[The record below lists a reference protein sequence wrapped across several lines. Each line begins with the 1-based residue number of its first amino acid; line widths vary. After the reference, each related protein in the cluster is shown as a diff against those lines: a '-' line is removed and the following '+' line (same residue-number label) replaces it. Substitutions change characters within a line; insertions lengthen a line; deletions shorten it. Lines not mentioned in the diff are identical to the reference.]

1 MSNNPGVI
9 AAGHPATAQAAEA
22 VLHEGGN
29 AFDAI
34 VAAHFAACV
43 AEPVLCS
50 LAGGGFM
57 LAYANDASPRI
68 YDFFA
73 QTPRQC
79 RDPAELDFYPIQA
92 DFGTAQQEFHIGLGA
107 MATPG
112 CVRGL
117 FEIHRDLCSMPM
129 TRLVEPAIQLAKEGI
144 RLNDFQAYIFSII
157 EPIYLATPAS
167 REIFADP
174 DDPSRI
180 MGAGKLLQQHD
191 QADFLDVLA
200 QEGEDLFYRGEV
212 ATAISQLNRKG
223 GGHLT
228 QADLDNYA
236 VIKRDP
242 LAIPYRDAQVF
253 INPPPSS
260 GGVLIAF
267 ALDLLAQVNMAD
279 YPFGSSR
286 YLQLLAS
293 IMELTNHARLSTLAS
308 ETVHPDATQLLNPE
322 FLHQY
327 RDQVIGRARS
337 FRGTTHVSVIDRSG
351 NIGSMTVSNGEGCGS
366 IIPHTGVMLNNM
378 LGEEDINPNGFHRW
392 PLDQRM
398 TSMMAPA
405 IVLFKDGRRIAIGSG
420 GSNRIRSAIL
430 QVLLNLIDHRM
441 SLQQAVHAP
450 RIHLETDLL
459 SVEGGFNPDDL
470 IEVST
475 TYPKHTIWPD
485 LNLFFG
491 GAHTVMRD
499 NHTYTASGDPRRGG
513 VAIVAGQDINP

>member
-1 MSNNPGVI
+1 MSSSLGVV
-9 AAGHPATAQAAEA
+9 AAGHPATAEAAEV

-57 LAYANDASPRI
+57 LAYANEARPRV

-73 QTPRQC
+73 QTPLQC
-79 RDPAELDFYPIQA
+79 RDPAELDFYPILA

-112 CVRGL
+112 SVRGL

-129 TRLVEPAIQLAKEGI
+129 TRLVEPAIKLAREGI
-144 RLNDFQAYIFSII
+144 QLNDFQAYIFSII
-157 EPIYLATPAS
+157 EPIYLATAAS
-167 REIFADP
+167 RNIYSDSDNP
-174 DDPSRI
+174 QRI
-180 MGAGKLLQQHD
+180 IGSGKVLQQHD
-191 QADFLDVLA
+191 QADFLDSLA
-200 QEGEDLFYRGEV
+200 REGEDLFYRGEV
-212 ATAISQLNRKG
+212 AAAISQLSNKG

-228 QADLDNYA
+228 RTDLENYH
-236 VIKRDP
+236 VIKRKP

-260 GGVLIAF
+260 GGLLIAF

-279 YPFGSSR
+279 YSFGSSA

-293 IMELTNHARLSTLAS
+293 TMALTNHARLATLAS
-308 ETVHPDATQLLNPE
+308 ETVHPDAAQLLNPE
-322 FLHQY
+322 FLRQY
-327 RDQVIGRARS
+327 RDQIIGRARS
-337 FRGTTHVSVIDRSG
+337 FRGTTHISVTDRNG
-351 NIGSMTVSNGEGCGS
+351 NIASMTVSNGEGCGC

-392 PLDQRM
+392 PLNQRM

-405 IVLFKDGRRIAIGSG
+405 MVLFKDGRRIAIGSG

-430 QVLLNLIDHRM
+430 QVLLNLIDYRM
-441 SLQQAVHAP
+441 SVEQAVNAP
-450 RIHLETDLL
+450 RIHLEGDLL
-459 SVEGGFNPDDL
+459 SIENGFKPDEL
-470 IEVST
+470 MEIIT
-475 TYPKHTIWPD
+475 QYPRHTVWPN
-485 LNLFFG
+485 LNQFFG
-491 GAHTVMRD
+491 GAHTVMSD
-499 NHTYTASGDPRRGG
+499 ATTFSASGDPRRGG
-513 VAIVAGQDINP
+513 VAVVAN

>member
-1 MSNNPGVI
+1 MSSTRGVI
-9 AAGHPATAQAAEA
+9 AAGHPATVAAAEA

-57 LAYANDASPRI
+57 LAHTTDAKPRL

-73 QTPRQC
+73 QTPQQC
-79 RDPAELDFYPIQA
+79 RDPAELDFYPILA
-92 DFGTAQQEFHIGLGA
+92 DFGTAQQEFHIGMGA
-107 MATPG
+107 VATPG
-112 CVRGL
+112 SVRGL

-167 REIFADP
+167 RKIFADP
-174 DDPSRI
+174 DNHSQI
-180 MGAGKLLQQHD
+180 IGSGKVLQQHD
-191 QADFLDVLA
+191 QADFLDSLA
-200 QEGEDLFYRGEV
+200 RDGEDLFYRGEV
-212 ATAISQLNRKG
+212 AAAISQLSSKG
-223 GGHLT
+223 GGHLRRV
-228 QADLDNYA
+228 DLESYA
-236 VIKRDP
+236 VIKREP
-242 LAIPYRDAQVF
+242 LSIPYRDAQVF

-260 GGVLIAF
+260 GGLLIAF

-279 YPFGSSR
+279 YPFGSSA
-286 YLQLLAS
+286 YLDLLAS
-293 IMELTNHARLSTLAS
+293 TMELTNHARLSTLAS
-308 ETVHPDATQLLNPE
+308 GTVHPDAAQLLNPE

-327 RDQVIGRARS
+327 REQIIGRARS
-337 FRGTTHVSVIDRSG
+337 FRGTTHISVADSNG
-351 NIGSMTVSNGEGCGS
+351 NIASMTVSNGEGCGS
-366 IIPHTGVMLNNM
+366 LIPHTGVMLNNM
-378 LGEEDINPNGFHRW
+378 LGEEDINPGGFHRW
-392 PLDQRM
+392 PLNQRM

-430 QVLLNLIDHRM
+430 QVLLNLIDYNM
-441 SLQQAVHAP
+441 SVEKAVNAP
-450 RIHLETDLL
+450 RIHLESDLL
-459 SVEGGFNPDDL
+459 SIEDGFKPDEL
-470 IEVST
+470 QKIKAI
-475 TYPKHTIWPD
+475 YPKHTVWPN

-491 GAHTVMRD
+491 GAHTVMSNVD
-499 NHTYTASGDPRRGG
+499 SFSACGDPRRGG
-513 VAIVAGQDINP
+513 VAVIAG

>member
-1 MSNNPGVI
+1 MSSSHGVV

-22 VLHEGGN
+22 VLHDGGN

-34 VAAHFAACV
+34 VAAHFTACV

-57 LAYANDASPRI
+57 LADANGTRPRV

-73 QTPRQC
+73 QTPLQC
-79 RDPAELDFYPIQA
+79 RDPAELDFYPILA

-107 MATPG
+107 VATPG
-112 CVRGL
+112 SVRGL

-129 TRLVEPAIQLAKEGI
+129 KRLVEPAIQLAREGI

-157 EPIYLATPAS
+157 EPIFLASPAS
-167 REIFADP
+167 RKIYADP
-174 DDPSRI
+174 DKPSQI
-180 MGAGKLLQQHD
+180 IGAGKLLQQHD
-191 QADFLDVLA
+191 QADFLDSLA
-200 QEGEDLFYRGEV
+200 REGEDLFYRGEV
-212 ATAISQLNRKG
+212 AAAISQLNSQG
-223 GGHLT
+223 GGHLSR
-228 QADLDNYA
+228 ADLESYA
-236 VIKRDP
+236 VIKREP
-242 LAIPYRDAQVF
+242 LSIPYRDAQVF

-260 GGVLIAF
+260 GGLLIAF

-279 YPFGSSR
+279 YPFGSSA

-293 IMELTNHARLSTLAS
+293 TMELTNHARLATLAS
-308 ETVHPDATQLLNPE
+308 ETVHPDAAQLLNPE

-327 RDQVIGRARS
+327 RDQIIGRARS
-337 FRGTTHVSVIDRSG
+337 FRGTTHISVIDSNG
-351 NIGSMTVSNGEGCGS
+351 NIASMTVSNGEGCGS

-392 PLDQRM
+392 PLNQRM

-405 IVLFKDGRRIAIGSG
+405 LVLFEDGRRIAIGSG

-430 QVLLNLIDHRM
+430 QVLINLIDYSM
-441 SLQQAVHAP
+441 SAEQAVNAP
-450 RIHLETDLL
+450 RIHLEGDLL
-459 SVEGGFNPDDL
+459 SIEDGFKPEALED
-470 IEVST
+470 ITAV
-475 TYPKHTIWPD
+475 YPHHTVWPN

-491 GAHTVMRD
+491 GAHTVMSD
-499 NHTYTASGDPRRGG
+499 AGTFSASGDPRRGG
-513 VAIVAGQDINP
+513 VAIVAN

>member
-1 MSNNPGVI
+1 MSNSRGVV

-22 VLHEGGN
+22 VLREGGN

-34 VAAHFAACV
+34 VAAHFAACI

-57 LAYANDASPRI
+57 LADARDARPRV

-73 QTPRQC
+73 HTPLQC
-79 RDPAELDFYPIQA
+79 RDPTELDFYPILA

-107 MATPG
+107 VATPG
-112 CVRGL
+112 NVHGL

-129 TRLVEPAIQLAKEGI
+129 ARLVEPAIQLAHEGI

-167 REIFADP
+167 RKIYADP

-180 MGAGKLLQQHD
+180 IGAGKLLQQHD
-191 QADFLDVLA
+191 QADFLDSLA
-200 QEGEDLFYRGEV
+200 REGEDLFYRGEV
-212 ATAISQLNRKG
+212 AVGISLLSSQG
-223 GGHLT
+223 GGHLSR
-228 QADLDNYA
+228 ADLESYR
-236 VIKRDP
+236 VIKREP
-242 LAIPYRDAQVF
+242 LSIPYRDAQVF

-260 GGVLIAF
+260 GGLLIAF
-267 ALDLLAQVNMAD
+267 ALDLLAQVSMAD
-279 YPFGSSR
+279 YPFGSSA

-308 ETVHPDATQLLNPE
+308 ETAHPDAATLLNPD

-327 RDQVIGRARS
+327 RQQIIGRARS
-337 FRGTTHVSVIDRSG
+337 FRGTTHISVIDGAG
-351 NIGSMTVSNGEGCGS
+351 NIASMTVSNGEGCGS

-392 PLDQRM
+392 PLNQRM

-405 IVLFKDGRRIAIGSG
+405 VVLFEDGRRIAIGSG

-430 QVLLNLIDHRM
+430 QVLVNLIDYSM
-441 SLQQAVHAP
+441 SVEQAVNAP
-450 RIHLETDLL
+450 RIHLEGDLL
-459 SVEGGFNPDDL
+459 SIEGGFNSDNLRDIQAL
-470 IEVST
+470 
-475 TYPKHTIWPD
+475 YPRHTVWPD

-491 GAHTVMRD
+491 GAHTVMSDAD
-499 NHTYTASGDPRRGG
+499 NFSAGGDPRRGG
-513 VAIVAGQDINP
+513 VAVIAS